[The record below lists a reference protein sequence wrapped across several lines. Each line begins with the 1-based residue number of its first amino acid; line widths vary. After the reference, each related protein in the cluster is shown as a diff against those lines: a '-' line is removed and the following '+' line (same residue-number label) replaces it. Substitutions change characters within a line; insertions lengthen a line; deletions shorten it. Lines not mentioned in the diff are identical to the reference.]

1 MYIMPQLKNKKNK
14 MRYVE
19 QYRACNIIHFFALNE
34 KRICLFYLFL
44 FFSSNRPD
52 YLQERSVFSELISQR
67 PKRQELPEIAP
78 QVDEENVDTG

>member
-1 MYIMPQLKNKKNK
+1 MD
-14 MRYVE
+14 
-19 QYRACNIIHFFALNE
+19 
-34 KRICLFYLFL
+34 FL
-44 FFSSNRPD
+44 PISFFSSNRPD

>member
-1 MYIMPQLKNKKNK
+1 MSNNIMHVILFNFLRSTKKD
-14 MRYVE
+14 
-19 QYRACNIIHFFALNE
+19 
-34 KRICLFYLFL
+34 CLFYLFL
-44 FFSSNRPD
+44 FFCSNRPD

>member
-1 MYIMPQLKNKKNK
+1 MSN
-14 MRYVE
+14 
-19 QYRACNIIHFFALNE
+19 NIVHVIFIFLALNE
-34 KRICLFYLFL
+34 KKNISFL
-44 FFSSNRPD
+44 PISFFFSNRPD

>member
-1 MYIMPQLKNKKNK
+1 MKKE
-14 MRYVE
+14 YVFSTP
-19 QYRACNIIHFFALNE
+19 ISFF
-34 KRICLFYLFL
+34 F
-44 FFSSNRPD
+44 SNRPD

>member
-1 MYIMPQLKNKKNK
+1 MSN
-14 MRYVE
+14 
-19 QYRACNIIHFFALNE
+19 NILHVILFIFLRSMK
-34 KRICLFYLFL
+34 KRIRLFYQFL

>member
-1 MYIMPQLKNKKNK
+1 MPQLKNKKNK
-14 MRYVE
+14 LRYVK
-19 QYRACNIIHFFALNE
+19 QYHACNIIYFFCAQWKKNMS
-34 KRICLFYLFL
+34 FL
-44 FFSSNRPD
+44 PISFFSSNRPD